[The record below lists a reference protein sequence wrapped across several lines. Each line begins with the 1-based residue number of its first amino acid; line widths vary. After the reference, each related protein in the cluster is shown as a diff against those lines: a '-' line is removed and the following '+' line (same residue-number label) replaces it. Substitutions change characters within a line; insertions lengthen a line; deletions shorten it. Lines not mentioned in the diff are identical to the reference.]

1 MKNSVLFKEFFRYST
16 LSVLGILGVSCYIL
30 ADTFFIAK
38 GMGTDGLTALNL
50 ALPAFN
56 FTHGT
61 GIMLGMGGATKFAVA
76 KSRNQNADKI
86 YTNTVYAAA
95 VFSVVFMLI
104 GLFFTEPLA
113 SFLGAE
119 GRVHE
124 MTSIYLKWLLLFSP
138 AFIMNEILLC
148 FVRNDSS
155 PQLPMIAMITG
166 SFMNILLDYIFIFP
180 FDLGIFG
187 AILATGLSPIISII
201 LMSPHWIKKKNT
213 FHFKISKPDFPIVG
227 SEISLGAPSFLAQV
241 SSGIIMIV
249 FNSLILSLEGNTGV
263 AAYGVVANIA
273 FVVMAVF
280 TGISQGVQPLLSRY
294 HGVGNPKSV
303 RTIFNYSA
311 ITTIILSAVF
321 YLILFIYAEPITA
334 VFNSENNPVL
344 QSIAVAGLKLY
355 FVSTVFSGLNTLISV
370 FFTSIEKALP
380 AQILSVLRGLVMII
394 PITFLLS
401 AIWKMTGIW
410 LAYPITEILVAVLGV
425 ILYLKQHNHKTKS
438 AK

>member
-1 MKNSVLFKEFFRYST
+1 MKNPVLLKEFSKYST

-61 GIMLGMGGATKFAVA
+61 GIMLGMGGATKFSVA
-76 KSRNQNADKI
+76 KSRGQNADRI
-86 YTNTVYAAA
+86 YTNTVYVAA
-95 VFSVVFMLI
+95 VFSVIFMLI
-104 GLFFTEPLA
+104 GILLSQQLA
-113 SFLGAE
+113 SLLGAE
-119 GRVHE
+119 GRVLE

-155 PQLPMIAMITG
+155 PQLPMIAMLTG

-180 FDLGIFG
+180 MNMGIFG

-201 LMSPHWIKKKNT
+201 LMLPHWIRKKNT
-213 FHFKISKPDFPIVG
+213 FHFKTKKPDFSVIG
-227 SEISLGAPSFLAQV
+227 GEISLGAPSFLAQV
-241 SSGIIMIV
+241 SAGIVMIV
-249 FNSLILSLEGNTGV
+249 FNSLILALEGNTGV

-280 TGISQGVQPLLSRY
+280 TGISQGIQPLMSRY
-294 HGVGNPKSV
+294 YGVGNIKNA
-303 RTIFNYSA
+303 RTVFNYSA
-311 ITTIILSAVF
+311 ITTLVLSAVF
-321 YLILFIYAEPITA
+321 YLTLFIFAEPITA
-334 VFNSENNPVL
+334 VFNSENDPAL
-344 QSIAVAGLKLY
+344 QSIAVVGLKIY
-355 FVSTVFSGLNTLISV
+355 FISLVFSGLNTLITV

-380 AQILSVLRGLVMII
+380 AQIISILRGLVLII
-394 PITFLLS
+394 PITFLL
-401 AIWKMTGIW
+401 AAVWQMTGLW
-410 LAYPITEILVAVLGV
+410 LAYPITEILVTVLGV
-425 ILYLKQHNHKTKS
+425 VLYFKQQSKS
-438 AK
+438 